1 MGIKC
6 SKSLDAVDKKMAQAA
21 GCSFLRLNGCP
32 ECRHHVHGQGDERTH
47 CPHVNEKH
55 EVCGKP
61 RYDERGVPFE
71 EVFYFPLIP
80 RLRALLRTKQFRKL
94 IQHEIERP
102 CNPSILSHIYDSP
115 AWKKFAGQAGSE
127 RIDRI
132 LLQFCIDGIPAF
144 AAGTLSLKP
153 AEFINLNLPPALR
166 CKSEN
171 IMLFMLI
178 PATLKHCKKYYDF
191 AATYELNELYEQG
204 VEGVKVR
211 VFGTTM
217 DTKGREELLGMQ
229 AIQSYQSCPVCIGEW
244 SPGSLVGR
252 KQCIFDGFRRFLPPT
267 SRGRKKTFLYK
278 GHEYQYRCEDRRPK
292 PASRDEDFVRHA
304 VYLATTAQPFA
315 GHKSIPH
322 LANWPGYG
330 WYRMNTPEPMHDGKN
345 ACDNIMTT
353 IVGHVSNA
361 GKYDKWKKDAKH
373 RKQSKTFGIFPEI
386 WPTVADGNAPVDD
399 NAPVDNPAGQATTDV
414 DGNAP
419 VDNNPADGEPV
430 PGGGPLPWRLSKT
443 NRLLLDERTKNIVW
457 PRKMERLYYRGASM
471 WKKPDRMWKCRR
483 KLRLLYH
490 IL

>member
-1 MGIKC
+1 MGTGIKC

-32 ECRHHVHGQGDERTH
+32 ECRHHVYGQGDERTH

-61 RYDERGVPFE
+61 RHGERGVPFE

-102 CNPSILSHIYDSP
+102 CNPSILSDIYDSP
-115 AWKKFAGQAGSE
+115 AWEKFAGQAGSE

-204 VEGVKVR
+204 FCLCVVASRSSHQCNNQHRCRGSQSPSFRDHHGHQGTRRASRYAGDPVIPKLSCVYWRVESR
-211 VFGTTM
+211 
-217 DTKGREELLGMQ
+217 LLG
-229 AIQSYQSCPVCIGEW
+229 
-244 SPGSLVGR
+244 GS
-252 KQCIFDGFRRFLPPT
+252 
-267 SRGRKKTFLYK
+267 
-278 GHEYQYRCEDRRPK
+278 
-292 PASRDEDFVRHA
+292 
-304 VYLATTAQPFA
+304 
-315 GHKSIPH
+315 
-322 LANWPGYG
+322 
-330 WYRMNTPEPMHDGKN
+330 
-345 ACDNIMTT
+345 
-353 IVGHVSNA
+353 
-361 GKYDKWKKDAKH
+361 
-373 RKQSKTFGIFPEI
+373 
-386 WPTVADGNAPVDD
+386 
-399 NAPVDNPAGQATTDV
+399 
-414 DGNAP
+414 
-419 VDNNPADGEPV
+419 
-430 PGGGPLPWRLSKT
+430 
-443 NRLLLDERTKNIVW
+443 
-457 PRKMERLYYRGASM
+457 
-471 WKKPDRMWKCRR
+471 
-483 KLRLLYH
+483 
-490 IL
+490 

>member
-1 MGIKC
+1 MGTGIKC

-32 ECRHHVHGQGDERTH
+32 ECRHHVYGQGDERTH

-102 CNPSILSHIYDSP
+102 CNPSILSDIYDSP

-267 SRGRKKTFLYK
+267 SRVRNKTFLYK

-292 PASRDEDFVRHA
+292 PASRDEDFVMHA

-430 PGGGPLPWRLSKT
+430 PRCRVDGSVF
-443 NRLLLDERTKNIVW
+443 NRTYGRVVRITEIDPSQIMVERDGTTVIMIRDSGYNT
-457 PRKMERLYYRGASM
+457 
-471 WKKPDRMWKCRR
+471 RR
-483 KLRLLYH
+483 Y
-490 IL
+490 I